1 MWCIRKVLVFGLQ
14 GVQSTVYLEEL
25 EKLGINVKAK
35 NFLVFQGAV
44 ESIAMKNAK
53 ERTALFEEISGSG
66 LLKDEYNRLKY
77 EMQQAE
83 EETQYTYQKKRG
95 VAAERKEAKA
105 EKQEADRYAR
115 LKDEVVRAFAV
126 ISILK
131 NDNIRLQPWHAYLS
145 NPAKNR

>member
-1 MWCIRKVLVFGLQ
+1 MQ
-14 GVQSTVYLEEL
+14 SVQSNQYLEEL

-66 LLKDEYNRLKY
+66 LLKEEYNRLKI

-83 EETQYTYQKKRG
+83 EETQFTYQKKKG
-95 VAAERKEAKA
+95 IAAERKEAKA
-105 EKQEADRYAR
+105 EKQEADRYTR
-115 LKDEVVRAFAV
+115 LKQEYVSGCIGSEGNYLFIISLAFDRRRSKCSSSCFACSIWSVR
-126 ISILK
+126 
-131 NDNIRLQPWHAYLS
+131 
-145 NPAKNR
+145 